1 MRALGIVCLALA
13 FTPAVAQVAIKGRI
27 VHTVAGPAIK
37 DGVVLVENGKIKAI
51 GPASSINIPS
61 GWKTLEAAVV
71 TPGLIDAHGT
81 VGLSG
86 LLNGKDQAHDQEQLE
101 GSSPI
106 QPELRAIDAYNP
118 LDPLVQ
124 YLRSFGVT
132 TVHTGHAPGET
143 VSGGTIVVKLH
154 GTTVEEALVRA
165 DAAVAATLGP
175 GSLKGEKSPGTRGK
189 QMAMLRADLLKAQ
202 EYVAKLAKAKPEEPV
217 SRDLKL
223 DVWAKVLKGETPLM
237 ITAQRAQDIDTA
249 LRLAQE
255 FKLKLWLDGAA
266 ESYLLADALKQ
277 ASVPVIAR
285 ASMMRAVGEQANA
298 TVELPALL
306 RSKGVF
312 ITMGSGYEGYVPKT
326 RVILFEAA
334 LAAANGLGFDDALA
348 MITRD
353 AAQLLGI
360 ADRVGTLQPG
370 KDADIA
376 LFDGDPFE
384 YTSHCVGTLIDGKL
398 EFEGQR

>member
-13 FTPAVAQVAIKGRI
+13 FTPAVAQVGIKGRI

-118 LDPLVQ
+118 LDPLVP

>member
-13 FTPAVAQVAIKGRI
+13 FTPAVAQVAIKERI
-27 VHTVAGPAIK
+27 VHTVAGPAIN

-118 LDPLVQ
+118 LDPLVP

-255 FKLKLWLDGAA
+255 FKLELWLDGAS
-266 ESYLLADALKQ
+266 ESYLLADALKR
-277 ASVPVIAR
+277 AGVPVIAR

-306 RSKGVF
+306 RSQGVF

-398 EFEGQR
+398 EFEGHR

>member
-1 MRALGIVCLALA
+1 MKMLSAVCLLAA
-13 FTPAVAQVAIKGRI
+13 FTPALAQVAIKGS
-27 VHTVAGPAIK
+27 TVYTMTSAPLR
-37 DGVVLVENGKIKAI
+37 DGVVLIENGKIKAV
-51 GPASSINIPS
+51 GPASSVTIPS

-118 LDPLVQ
+118 LDPLVA

-143 VSGGTIVVKLH
+143 VSGGTILVKLH
-154 GTTVEEALVRA
+154 GTTVEEALIRA
-165 DAAVAATLGP
+165 DVAVAATIGP
-175 GSLKGEKSPGTRGK
+175 GALKGEKSPGTRGK
-189 QMAMLRADLLKAQ
+189 QMAMLRAELTKAQ
-202 EYVAKLAKAKPEEPV
+202 EYLAKQAKAKPDEPV
-217 SRDLKL
+217 ARDLKL
-223 DVWAKVLKGETPLM
+223 DVWVRVLKGELPLM

-255 FKLKLWLDGAA
+255 FKFKLWLDGGS

-277 ASVPVIAR
+277 AGVPVIAR
-285 ASMMRAVGEQANA
+285 PSMMRAVGEQANA

-306 RSKGVF
+306 RSKGVSLA
-312 ITMGSGYEGYVPKT
+312 MGSGYESYVPKT

-334 LAAANGLGFDDALA
+334 LAAVNGLGPESALA

-353 AAQLLGI
+353 AAQLLGVS
-360 ADRVGTLQPG
+360 DRVGTLQPG

-376 LFDGDPFE
+376 MFDGDPFE
-384 YTSHCVGTLIDGKL
+384 YTTHCVGTLIDGTL
-398 EFEGQR
+398 EFQGQR

>member
-13 FTPAVAQVAIKGRI
+13 FTPAVAQVGIKGRI